1 MKRLMTLALL
11 TAMLSVHPVASE
23 AAAPV
28 ADEAIFVEGTRYSA
42 VFEAPQRR
50 WRLLSADGRDVRLR
64 VADSCALGSAPP
76 PGLWLLTRDGQGQP
90 TLLAP
95 SATALP
101 AGHSGQV
108 RLLDCDQA
116 AAGPLSAMAVPR
128 VLLDW
133 LSEHSGSVYVAR

>member
-1 MKRLMTLALL
+1 MKTLMPLVLL
-11 TAMLSVHPVASE
+11 TAMLSAHPL
-23 AAAPV
+23 AARAAVPV

-95 SATALP
+95 SATTLP
-101 AGHSGQV
+101 TGHPGQV

-116 AAGPLSAMAVPR
+116 TAGPLPAMAVPR